1 MGVGG
6 TSGRAGLQGLGLQ
19 GLGLQDLGLRGL
31 QDLGLQ
37 DLGLQDLGLLAC
49 GCRGGAR
56 PETLTNRS
64 VAGGWPRT
72 AG

>member
-19 GLGLQDLGLRGL
+19 GLGLQDLGL

>member
-19 GLGLQDLGLRGL
+19 GLGLQDLGL

-64 VAGGWPRT
+64 AAGGWPRT